1 VARYTDPPKL
11 IQGLHNLAGEG
22 LLELLSESRP
32 HVMDGPWLP
41 WDKLRH
47 RSRPSRWNEA
57 QWWAGIK
64 LNRTG
69 LMRPLPLKDSDG
81 RNFQFA
87 LPDSALQRI
96 ERINREA
103 SGQIAVPELVVN
115 PGSRDGYL
123 MRSLMEEAIT
133 SSQLEGAVTTRAVAK
148 EMLRTGRAPRDESE
162 RMIVNNYRAMERIR
176 SLRAEKIGSS
186 AKAGAL
192 VS

>member
-1 VARYTDPPKL
+1 
-11 IQGLHNLAGEG
+11 
-22 LLELLSESRP
+22 
-32 HVMDGPWLP
+32 
-41 WDKLRH
+41 
-47 RSRPSRWNEA
+47 
-57 QWWAGIK
+57 
-64 LNRTG
+64 
-69 LMRPLPLKDSDG
+69 MRPLPLKDSDG